1 MIDKYNEAVFLQMT
15 RKHSNAFLSSPNGEN
30 KDENGI
36 FTIYMNYY
44 SIYVQ
49 FLWFVFAAGLQN
61 YLQDESVLST

>member
-1 MIDKYNEAVFLQMT
+1 MPFFHLQM
-15 RKHSNAFLSSPNGEN
+15 E
-30 KDENGI
+30 KDEAGI
-36 FTIYMNYY
+36 FTIDMNCY

>member
-1 MIDKYNEAVFLQMT
+1 MFLQLT
-15 RKHSNAFLSSPNGEN
+15 RKHSNAFLSSSNGEN
-30 KDENGI
+30 EDEDGI
-36 FTIYMNYY
+36 FTIDMNYY